1 MLSVGDLKER
11 YWTHPPP
18 PPAGPIFIQFRAGL
32 GKMAKLIGLSHLWGW
47 HPGKFWIRHWLC
59 HMFWSFTNIHSVRMD
74 PGFRRINHLDPTFPC
89 FYRPQRS
96 WGKVI
101 FSQASVILFTRGG
114 VCLSACWD
122 TTPGKETPLARS
134 PLPGKETPLARQ
146 TPPWQGDAPL
156 ARQTPLHSA
165 CWKIQSTSGRY
176 ASYWNAILVGSV
188 TANVKWTPQNFHCI
202 VELMVFVNSKDLN
215 TCDTKQLKWLNF
227 LLKF

>member
-1 MLSVGDLKER
+1 MDA
-11 YWTHPPP
+11 PPR
-18 PPAGPIFIQFRAGL
+18 GQFLFNFVQVL
-32 GKMAKLIGLSHLWGW
+32 GKMAKLIGLPHLWGW

-122 TTPGKETPLARS
+122 TTPGKETP
-134 PLPGKETPLARQ
+134 PGKESAPWQGVRPLARR
-146 TPPWQGDAPL
+146 PPWQGRPPRQGDAAL

-202 VELMVFVNSKDLN
+202 VELMVCFNSSDLN